1 MKNNIIILLLS
12 LLSLMGSSQN
22 SKFEYL
28 GRSNP
33 SVKKEKLKEAKF
45 ICDITPEFWGRLAMP
60 EKDRVELDHR
70 RKMDYSL
77 GSYLYTQG
85 GYDIID
91 YISVEILA
99 TCNGKVLM
107 FESTSDK
114 LTTEQK
120 NILNAADLSS
130 NIRIKIMFKYK
141 NQVNDNLNSGDKII
155 EGQLTVTVV
164 PEIEAEYP
172 GGFKQL
178 TKYFTENVIN
188 KVSKTNGSKRVEQA
202 IVKFNVNE
210 QGQIVDAKILRTST
224 DPQIDKLLLDATNKM
239 PKWKPAENSKGIKIK
254 QGFSIP
260 FGGDGC

>member
-1 MKNNIIILLLS
+1 MKNNIITLLLS
-12 LLSLMGSSQN
+12 LLSLIGSSQN

-33 SVKKEKLKEAKF
+33 SVKKEKLKDAKF
-45 ICDITPEFWGRLAMP
+45 ISDITPEFWERLVMP
-60 EKDRVELDHR
+60 EKDRIELDHR

-85 GYDIID
+85 GYNIID
-91 YISVEILA
+91 YISIEILA

-114 LTTEQK
+114 LSTEQK
-120 NILNAADLSS
+120 NILNTADLSS

-155 EGQLTVTVV
+155 AGQLTVTVV

-178 TKYFTENVIN
+178 SEYLVKNVIN
-188 KVSKTNGSKRVEQA
+188 KIPEKGAYKKIEQA
-202 IVKFNVNE
+202 IVKFTVNE
-210 QGQIVDAKILRTST
+210 EGQIVETKMFRWSADSQTNKLIVDAI
-224 DPQIDKLLLDATNKM
+224 NKM
-239 PKWKPAENSKGIKIK
+239 PKWKPAQNSRGIKIK
-254 QGFSIP
+254 QEFSIP